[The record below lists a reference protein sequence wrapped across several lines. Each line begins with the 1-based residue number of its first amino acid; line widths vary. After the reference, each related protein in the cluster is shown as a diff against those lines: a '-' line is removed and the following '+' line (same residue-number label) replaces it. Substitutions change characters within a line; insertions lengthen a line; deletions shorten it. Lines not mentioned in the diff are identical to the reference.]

1 MKKLLSA
8 IVFVLAIN
16 FLAVLGG
23 AGWLF
28 QSGKMDREKLG
39 LIKDMLFAEPKPPEV
54 VATQP
59 STQPAT
65 TEPTTLKLDELL
77 AKYAGRRTGEQVE
90 LIQQSIDA
98 QAVALDR
105 RSRELDDL
113 MKQIL
118 REKEELARKT
128 ATLDADRKH
137 LAEQEQKQVADASDK
152 GFQDSLK
159 LFIAMP
165 GKQAKAAFMDL
176 DDATVARYLQAMP
189 PRSASKIIKEFK
201 TPAEQ
206 TRINLVLDRMRQGGK
221 PPATQPAETNA
232 AVAETPTLP

>member
-23 AGWLF
+23 VGWLF

-59 STQPAT
+59 ATQPAA

-113 MKQIL
+113 MQQIL

-128 ATLDADRKH
+128 ASLDSDRQQ
-137 LAEQEQKQVADASDK
+137 LTEQEKKQVADASDK

-159 LFIAMP
+159 LLMAMP

-176 DDATVARYLQAMP
+176 DDPTVARYLQAMP

-201 TPAEQ
+201 TPVEQ

-221 PPATQPAETNA
+221 SPATQPADANA
-232 AVAETPTLP
+232 AVAETPTTP